1 MRSAPSL
8 LALVGLVAFV
18 IRESRYPE
26 PIIRPSLF
34 RNLDFAVMNAAS
46 IAVHLAAFSVLLL
59 VPYYL
64 VRIAGLDVAVGGIVL
79 AIGAGGMVVGSWL
92 AGRLAART
100 KVGRLALAGVAL
112 GIAGLWGVSEWTPAT
127 GLAVMSL
134 SLLVQGV
141 GVGLFQVAYADL
153 VVATLPIEDRGVA
166 GSLIMV
172 TRTLGIVGG
181 ATGLSAAFHHFEAA
195 ALSAGDSAADAFLA
209 GFQSTF
215 FCAALGLAL
224 CLALSLLRPRV
235 WLWGG

>member
-1 MRSAPSL
+1 MSALLLAFSVPAERFGTAFPLGLAL

-64 VRIAGLDVAVGGIVL
+64 VRIAGVDVAVGGIVL
-79 AIGAGGMVVGSWL
+79 AFGAGGMVVGSWL

-112 GIAGLWGVSEWTPAT
+112 GIALTLSCAPA
-127 GLAVMSL
+127 LATSL
-134 SLLVQGV
+134 FDETERTRALG
-141 GVGLFQVAYADL
+141 AYA
-153 VVATLPIEDRGVA
+153 AITAA
-166 GSLIMV
+166 GSAIGPL
-172 TRTLGIVGG
+172 VGG
-181 ATGLSAAFHHFEAA
+181 
-195 ALSAGDSAADAFLA
+195 FLVERWDWNA
-209 GFQSTF
+209 VFWFRAPSCSSSG
-215 FCAALGLAL
+215 
-224 CLALSLLRPRV
+224 
-235 WLWGG
+235 